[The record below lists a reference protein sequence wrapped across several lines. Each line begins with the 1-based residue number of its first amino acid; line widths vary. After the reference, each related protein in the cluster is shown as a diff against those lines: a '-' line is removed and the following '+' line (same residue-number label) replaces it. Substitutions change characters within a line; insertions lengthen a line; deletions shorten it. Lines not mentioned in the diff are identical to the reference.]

1 MEKTLYHHHHHPSST
16 NALFLLKPQNPSSS
30 NALNTRPKLL
40 ALVPK
45 KIPTL
50 PDIQVLNQPRAFLT
64 TFETTVQGEG
74 GVAPVDSPEPMEVKE
89 PSSLSLHELK
99 RVEAQVTV
107 LQAQVQQL
115 ESEKR
120 LLELKVKQ
128 WETKEKKPTT
138 CHEVETQTEEK
149 EKEEEEEEEE
159 EEGPILRHAMV
170 QVCLDEPMSPGE
182 YEDVDE
188 GQVVDGSSSSSSSV
202 ISTPPCL
209 HSKVDLQHVLLKCND
224 PRFSSKRPA
233 DLLG

>member
-1 MEKTLYHHHHHPSST
+1 
-16 NALFLLKPQNPSSS
+16 
-30 NALNTRPKLL
+30 
-40 ALVPK
+40 
-45 KIPTL
+45 
-50 PDIQVLNQPRAFLT
+50 
-64 TFETTVQGEG
+64 
-74 GVAPVDSPEPMEVKE
+74 MEVKE

-233 DLLG
+233 DLLGTSPRLSNPRLEKSHPPSPLPWVKKTTPPVPIPPFSTVSPPPTNLSSTEKLQAHATWLKGFLDVLEHTHLNFQHGMVRDDP